1 MDKTQAYMVW
11 FDADKK
17 APLEARMA
25 RGLVRYKETRQQV
38 PTVCFVSEEQ
48 MPELAGSKMVLVLPS
63 RLVALNT
70 FYIGVFNGNQDP
82 LGADSSDRPEQSEW
96 DASTGDD

>member
-17 APLEARMA
+17 TPLEARMA
-25 RGLVRYKETRQQV
+25 RGLLRYKETKHEV
-38 PTVCFVSEEQ
+38 PTVCFVNEEQ
-48 MPELAGSKMVLVLPS
+48 MPELAGSRMVLVLPS

-70 FYIGVFNGNQDP
+70 FYIGVFHGSVHDVRE
-82 LGADSSDRPEQSEW
+82 DSH
-96 DASTGDD
+96 